1 MCKKFQCIKCNWCS
15 DATVFMSTSLG
26 VQWTLKL
33 LVAGSYH
40 RGLNHTRHLPLMHIF
55 LVPAL
60 QGVPSITMSLIITEK
75 NLFSGLQCN
84 WQGVSAAKKKKNH
97 DVVTK
102 PKVKCLRW
110 TIICLELYKKYLAR
124 FKPIFLESAKQNCNF
139 CKGYH
144 LSCKTLSWHVIQ

>member
-1 MCKKFQCIKCNWCS
+1 MLRRYSFYEHVFGRAVNIKIVGGGFIS
-15 DATVFMSTSLG
+15 PRAE
-26 VQWTLKL
+26 
-33 LVAGSYH
+33 SY
-40 RGLNHTRHLPLMHIF
+40 
-55 LVPAL
+55 PA
-60 QGVPSITMSLIITEK
+60 
-75 NLFSGLQCN
+75 
-84 WQGVSAAKKKKNH
+84 SAADAHIPGASLTRSPINYNVPHHHGEKLVFRFAMQLTRSICSEKKTH

-102 PKVKCLRW
+102 PKVKCSRR

>member
-1 MCKKFQCIKCNWCS
+1 MQEMCKKLQCIKCNWCS

-33 LVAGSYH
+33 LVADSYH

-84 WQGVSAAKKKKNH
+84 WQGVSAAKKKH

-102 PKVKCLRW
+102 PKVKCSRR
-110 TIICLELYKKYLAR
+110 TIICLELYKKNIWQDLSQYSLSLQNKIVTFVKDIICLA
-124 FKPIFLESAKQNCNF
+124 KPRLD
-139 CKGYH
+139 
-144 LSCKTLSWHVIQ
+144 T